1 MASANNSALRRSRN
15 GRIVAKRMRDL
26 LRSYK
31 NELSIVYAHT
41 HRAEEFTQ
49 STHQLLICVG
59 KTLCYGA
66 IIALEPSKHWTLQ
79 HNRVQSIMPVTQ
91 FINALEKGT
100 TQTVRGR
107 LTSFYLLLWYL

>member
-1 MASANNSALRRSRN
+1 M
-15 GRIVAKRMRDL
+15 
-26 LRSYK
+26 
-31 NELSIVYAHT
+31 

-107 LTSFYLLLWYL
+107 LTSFYLLLWYSDSTLLLCTTSLGRFFLHTIFIHAPYVQ

>member
-1 MASANNSALRRSRN
+1 M
-15 GRIVAKRMRDL
+15 
-26 LRSYK
+26 
-31 NELSIVYAHT
+31 

-59 KTLCYGA
+59 KTLLYGA

-107 LTSFYLLLWYL
+107 LTSFYLLLWYSDSRYSVVVHNITWTLFFTHNLHSCPICTMN

>member
-1 MASANNSALRRSRN
+1 MLVR
-15 GRIVAKRMRDL
+15 
-26 LRSYK
+26 
-31 NELSIVYAHT
+31 
-41 HRAEEFTQ
+41 
-49 STHQLLICVG
+49 
-59 KTLCYGA
+59 LCYGA

-107 LTSFYLLLWYL
+107 LTSFYLLLWYSDSIGTLSLCTTSLGRFFLHTIFIHAPYVQ